1 MNGSDVIKLIL
12 IMHGYD
18 RDINIETW
26 KDCED
31 ITVTWYDWTAYNSK
45 RDEISGE
52 EPGLSAA
59 LCTIFSTLYREKYNC
74 PPDWI
79 GSSIKDLL
87 NDNYRNIIIKR
98 NQEIEIY
105 NSIRSEISKPL
116 DEWAA
121 ENNPCPNCEINNHK
135 HWDDIHYNCELCHT
149 QSCDIMKSFWEE
161 YKDKLD
167 IINKNVNE
175 VFEQRMKNSKLV
187 M

>member
-1 MNGSDVIKLIL
+1 MSGSDMIKLIL

-18 RDINIETW
+18 RDIKIETW
-26 KDCED
+26 KDSED
-31 ITVTWYDWTAYNSK
+31 ITITWYDWTAYNDK

-59 LCTIFSTLYREKYNC
+59 LCTLFSELHNEKFDC

-79 GSSIKDLL
+79 GATTKDLL
-87 NDNYRNIIIKR
+87 DDNFRNNIIER

-105 NSIRSEISKPL
+105 NSIYREVSKSL
-116 DEWAA
+116 NEWSAK
-121 ENNPCPNCEINNHK
+121 NNPCPNCKINDHK

-149 QSCDIMKSFWEE
+149 NSCDIMNSFYKE
-161 YKDKLD
+161 YTAKLD
-167 IINKNVNE
+167 VVNKKVKE
-175 VFEQRMKNSKLV
+175 VFEQRMKSSNLV